1 MFAASRLRLVARPLS
16 RVAMRPIH
24 VTARRLAS
32 ADPPNLPEMMMND
45 PKIRE
50 TFEKLSRHP
59 PAIIAMQ
66 KVGDI
71 IKSKGSETFP
81 ASDELLI
88 YSRTGF
94 EPGQPPSKMEV
105 MKLLMDKEFRDAAQ
119 TVSCLDTRQSYGRRL
134 TRVFS

>member
-1 MFAASRLRLVARPLS
+1 MFAASRLRLVSRPLS
-16 RVAMRPIH
+16 RVAMRPLH
-24 VTARRLAS
+24 VTARRFAS

-71 IKSKGSETFP
+71 IKSKG
-81 ASDELLI
+81 
-88 YSRTGF
+88 RF

-119 TVSCLDTRQSYGRRL
+119 TL
-134 TRVFS
+134 TTEMQNAGIEINPDVGLPFHLASQMLC

>member
-1 MFAASRLRLVARPLS
+1 MRPL
-16 RVAMRPIH
+16 H

-32 ADPPNLPEMMMND
+32 ADPPNLSEMMMND

-66 KVGDI
+66 KVGEI
-71 IKSKGSETFP
+71 IKSKGNEISSL

-88 YSRTGF
+88 YF
-94 EPGQPPSKMEV
+94 W
-105 MKLLMDKEFRDAAQ
+105 
-119 TVSCLDTRQSYGRRL
+119 RRI
-134 TRVFS
+134 

>member
-1 MFAASRLRLVARPLS
+1 MRPL
-16 RVAMRPIH
+16 H

-32 ADPPNLPEMMMND
+32 ADPPNLSEMMMND

-71 IKSKGSETFP
+71 IKSKGNETSP
-81 ASDELLI
+81 ASDDLLI
-88 YSRTGF
+88 YF
-94 EPGQPPSKMEV
+94 W
-105 MKLLMDKEFRDAAQ
+105 
-119 TVSCLDTRQSYGRRL
+119 RRI
-134 TRVFS
+134 

>member
-16 RVAMRPIH
+16 RVAMRPLH

-32 ADPPNLPEMMMND
+32 ADPPNLSEMMMND

-66 KVGDI
+66 KVGEI
-71 IKSKGSETFP
+71 IKSKGNEISSL

-88 YSRTGF
+88 YF
-94 EPGQPPSKMEV
+94 W
-105 MKLLMDKEFRDAAQ
+105 
-119 TVSCLDTRQSYGRRL
+119 RRI
-134 TRVFS
+134 

>member
-1 MFAASRLRLVARPLS
+1 
-16 RVAMRPIH
+16 
-24 VTARRLAS
+24 
-32 ADPPNLPEMMMND
+32 MMMND

-71 IKSKGSETFP
+71 IKSKGNEISP

-94 EPGQPPSKMEV
+94 EPGKPPSKMEV

-119 TVSCLDTRQSYGRRL
+119 TVSCLDNRDVL
-134 TRVFS
+134 

>member
-1 MFAASRLRLVARPLS
+1 MRPL
-16 RVAMRPIH
+16 H
-24 VTARRLAS
+24 VTARRFAS

-71 IKSKGSETFP
+71 IKSKGNGILSP
-81 ASDELLI
+81 ASDESFI

-119 TVSCLDTRQSYGRRL
+119 TALMAMMGGDRSK
-134 TRVFS
+134 

>member
-16 RVAMRPIH
+16 RVAMRPLH
-24 VTARRLAS
+24 VTPRRLAS
-32 ADPPNLPEMMMND
+32 ADPPNLSEMMMND

-50 TFEKLSRHP
+50 MFEKLSRHP

-71 IKSKGSETFP
+71 IKSKG
-81 ASDELLI
+81 
-88 YSRTGF
+88 F
-94 EPGQPPSKMEV
+94 EPGKPPSKMEV

-119 TVSCLDTRQSYGRRL
+119 TL
-134 TRVFS
+134 TTEMQNAGIEINPDALMAMVGGDKSK